1 MHPAGEAG
9 DGHRAGDRRRMNP
22 VLAARE
28 ERWAR
33 KRAMVAGLVGER
45 PGPPVALASLTLR
58 MPSSLRLSGSYSGVA
73 LAMHASFAAALRD
86 GGVPILREE
95 FRVGDDGPESCIAA
109 AADPVGLK
117 RLAAAW
123 ESSHPWGALADL
135 DVMAPDGTYVGR
147 AELGLPPRPCL
158 VCGDDGVVCSA
169 SRRHAPAELEAV
181 VGRVLLR
188 DASGGPDA
196 VDERIG
202 RAALTA
208 ALYEAAAAPKPGLVD
223 PLSNGAH
230 RDMDYFLFLSSAA
243 ALAPWF
249 ARFARLGRL
258 HRGAPAEL
266 LPALREAG
274 KAAERAMFEA
284 TGGVNTHKGL
294 IFSLGLLCA
303 AAGALSRDG
312 AFTPRDC
319 ADTAAAIARGV
330 TERDLGALKARGAAA
345 SMTAGERL
353 YLEYGVR
360 GIRGEAEDGFPSVL
374 GRALPRLRAGL
385 ESGLSRNDAMV
396 DALLELCSV
405 VEDTNVL
412 KRAGRDGLALLGARA
427 REALSLGGMASPE
440 GRAAVVAMDDA
451 LSARDMSP
459 GGCADLLAVTAFLD
473 MVSI

>member
-1 MHPAGEAG
+1 
-9 DGHRAGDRRRMNP
+9 MNP

-33 KRAMVAGLVGER
+33 KRALVARLAGER
-45 PGPPVALASLTLR
+45 PGSPVALASLTLR
-58 MPSSLRLSGSYSGVA
+58 MPSFLRLSGRYSSVA
-73 LAMHASFAAALRD
+73 LAMHASFAGALRD

-117 RLAAAW
+117 RLAADW
-123 ESSHPWGALADL
+123 ESVHPWGALADL

-147 AELGLPPRPCL
+147 ADLGLPPRPCL
-158 VCGDDGVVCSA
+158 VCGDDGAVCSA

-181 VGRVLLR
+181 IGRVLLR
-188 DASGGPDA
+188 DANGEAPGGLA
-196 VDERIG
+196 VEDERIG

-208 ALYEAAAAPKPGLVD
+208 TLYEVSAAPKPGLVD
-223 PLSNGAH
+223 PLSRGAH

-249 ARFARLGRL
+249 TRFARLGRL

-303 AAGALSRDG
+303 AAGYLSRDG

-319 ADTAAAIARGV
+319 AGTAAAIARGIS
-330 TERDLGALKARGAAA
+330 ERDLGAVRARGAAGA
-345 SMTAGERL
+345 MTAGERL

-360 GIRGEAEDGFPSVL
+360 GIRGEAEDGFPSAL
-374 GRALPRLRAGL
+374 GHALPRLRAGL
-385 ESGLSRNDAMV
+385 ASGLSRNDAMV
-396 DALLELCSV
+396 DALLELCVV

-412 KRAGRDGLALLGARA
+412 KRAGRDGLELLRTRA

-451 LSARDMSP
+451 LTARDISP

-473 MVSI
+473 LVGL